1 MSRDENERERAGN
14 YLSHFHY
21 HFFTENGSG
30 SGKGGSENGYGIYGY
45 AKTIEYERIFTGNGR

>member
-1 MSRDENERERAGN
+1 MKTNGN
-14 YLSHFHY
+14 GQETTSPISITI
-21 HFFTENGSG
+21 FFTENGSG